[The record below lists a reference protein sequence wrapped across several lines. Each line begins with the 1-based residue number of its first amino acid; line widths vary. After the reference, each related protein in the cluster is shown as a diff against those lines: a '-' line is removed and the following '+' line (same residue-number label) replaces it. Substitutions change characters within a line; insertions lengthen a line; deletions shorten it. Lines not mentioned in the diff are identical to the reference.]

1 MMKLVGMST
10 LALGV
15 SALQLQG
22 GLDAVTSAATP
33 TAETAVSKV
42 DAIAQAA
49 SQPLDEKEHKATIDS
64 ATPTSINR
72 YRTVKW
78 GTRVLDYSFVIALF
92 YKMNLWYGGANWSP
106 SAAAKMM
113 IWFFTGITM
122 QDFLKAF
129 LFRDVVA
136 KAKLDHLRSL
146 WSQLLGLF
154 SRPAEGAQQI
164 KDFAARLAAGE
175 GITHDFKDKSA
186 HRHGVLYHIFY
197 FLKTAMFQI
206 PLAVA
211 LQTAIGMFTFRPL
224 MDTVATV
231 GAGQWY
237 ELNIP
242 VIAYVYFEYHAM
254 SFLKDA
260 LSMNIFHEMM
270 HRQYYDLHKTHH
282 LPMKE
287 LSMVNVFYFDLP
299 DLVIENIV
307 SPALLMALKLGLAP
321 NSSGPVSI
329 HALSSL
335 LLTMTDANCHSISP
349 YSVGFFN
356 PILDSM
362 MNPNVSHTLHHA
374 LNIGHYTFFPWHQ
387 LPGVARY
394 DATTKSNLDS
404 SKESDMATYNRVFKT
419 NFPENC

>member
-1 MMKLVGMST
+1 
-10 LALGV
+10 
-15 SALQLQG
+15 
-22 GLDAVTSAATP
+22 
-33 TAETAVSKV
+33 
-42 DAIAQAA
+42 
-49 SQPLDEKEHKATIDS
+49 
-64 ATPTSINR
+64 
-72 YRTVKW
+72 
-78 GTRVLDYSFVIALF
+78 
-92 YKMNLWYGGANWSP
+92 
-106 SAAAKMM
+106 M
-113 IWFFTGITM
+113 IWFFTGVTL

-129 LFRDVVA
+129 LFSDVVA
-136 KAKLDHLRSL
+136 KAKLDHLKSL

-154 SRPAEGAQQI
+154 SAEGAQKI

-175 GITHDFKDKSA
+175 GIIHDFKDKSA

-206 PLAVA
+206 PAAVA
-211 LQTAIGMFTFRPL
+211 LQTAIGMFQFTPL

-231 GAGQWY
+231 GKGQWWQF
-237 ELNIP
+237 NIP
-242 VIAYVYFEYHAM
+242 CLAYVYFEYHAM

-260 LSMNIFHEMM
+260 VSMNLFHEIM

-287 LSMVNVFYFDLP
+287 LSIINVFYFDLP

-307 SPALLMALKLGLAP
+307 SPALLMALKKGLSP
-321 NSSGPVSI
+321 GSSAPVSI
-329 HALSSL
+329 HVLSSL
-335 LLTMTDANCHSISP
+335 LLTMTDANCHSICP

-374 LNIGHYTFFPWHQ
+374 LNLGHYTFFPWHQ
-387 LPGVARY
+387 LPGIARY

-404 SKESDMATYNRVFKT
+404 TPETDMATYNKVFKT
-419 NFPENC
+419 NFPVN